1 MKAKLFLIFRGG
13 DIVIRVPSRRTI
25 TTGSNSRYPVP
36 LPLPVSM
43 RSVTPDWASAHALPS
58 CAPDSTEI
66 SFVIRAV
73 SQHLIGINGK
83 ET

>member
-25 TTGSNSRYPVP
+25 TTGSNSRYP